1 MDGMNWVDTV
11 IASIV
16 AFNLWTGLRRGLI
29 AACLDIV
36 AAIAAVYA
44 ALKLYPL
51 LLPIAA
57 NFLHLPQFVA
67 YLLSFA
73 VVWLLVF
80 GLIQI
85 LSVSLNEI
93 FNRSIFAPLN
103 LFGGLMIGMVRG
115 FIIALFIFVPL
126 TALPL
131 MPLDLSSALHRS
143 VFLEWSKPWVND
155 YVPQFRHWSR
165 QTAAMEQT
173 SLNHWGLTLTA
184 PDSK

>member
-1 MDGMNWVDTV
+1 MNWVDTI

-16 AFNLWTGLRRGLI
+16 AFNLWAGLRRGLV

-44 ALKLYPL
+44 ALRLFPILTPL
-51 LLPIAA
+51 AIQ
-57 NFLHLPQFVA
+57 FLHLPQFVA
-67 YLLSFA
+67 YLLSFV
-73 VVWLLVF
+73 VVWLFVF

-103 LFGGLMIGMVRG
+103 MFGGLMIGLVRG

-126 TALPL
+126 TALPF
-131 MPLDLSSALHRS
+131 MPLDISSALHRS
-143 VFLEWSKPWVND
+143 VFLEWSKPIVNQ

-165 QTAAMEQT
+165 QTATLESA
-173 SLNHWGLTLTA
+173 SLNHWGLTL
-184 PDSK
+184 K